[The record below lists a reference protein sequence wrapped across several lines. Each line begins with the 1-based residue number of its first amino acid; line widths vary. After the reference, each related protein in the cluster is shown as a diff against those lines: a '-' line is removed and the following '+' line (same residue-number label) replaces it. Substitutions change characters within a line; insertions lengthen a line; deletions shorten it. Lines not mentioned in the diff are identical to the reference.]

1 MSNEMSELDMSNGMS
16 ELEAKPKSKSKEI
29 IMSKKM
35 SEAEANDISSEMEAI
50 EAEIRELQEDFGD
63 LGLDDDDDDA
73 EDQSTT
79 ELDKLNAEIAGTV
92 FEVSPAESSGELT
105 ILQIADGLLPDQSMQ
120 EGWLPSLP
128 NPLKWIPKAVKRKAE
143 AIISKCLKLVRKYK
157 KLAACAPKVTIAVA
171 AFKTGKYGTALTSG
185 YSAYKCIKARL

>member
-35 SEAEANDISSEMEAI
+35 SQAEANDISSELETI

-63 LGLDDDDDDA
+63 LGLDDDA
-73 EDQSTT
+73 EDSSTT
-79 ELDKLNAEIAGTV
+79 ELDTLNAAIKGTV
-92 FEVSPAESSGELT
+92 FEVSAAESSGELT
-105 ILQIADGLLPDQSMQ
+105 ILQIADGNFPDQSMQ
-120 EGWLPSLP
+120 EGFLSSI
-128 NPLKWIPKAVKRKAE
+128 NPYKLAQKLIRGKASKIIKKIVTLVK
-143 AIISKCLKLVRKYK
+143 KYK
-157 KLAACAPKVTIAVA
+157 KLAECVPTVTIAVA
-171 AFKTGKYGTALTSG
+171 AFEGGKYGSALKSG